1 MRYLTGV
8 LIAASL
14 FSGVVVYGQQLGGTA
29 IPNESVRFH
38 ATLSAQEKQHVLDGS
53 CSVIASTKAMPQSLR
68 NGFAKVTREQKFELA
83 DPGDKFQ
90 ETDVIVTRGLPWRRL
105 VFAGSCGERWF
116 IHYEHGG
123 FAHSNAVLI
132 FAVDGQGAMQ
142 FVWGGAGFYR
152 AKDVDD
158 LRQGIAS
165 GKFADDREYY
175 W

>member
-83 DPGDKFQ
+83 DPGKRYQ
-90 ETDVIVTRGLPWRRL
+90 ETDVIIFPGLPRRRL

-116 IHYEHGG
+116 IHYEKGG
-123 FAHSNAVLI
+123 IGHSYEVLI
-132 FAVDGQGAMQ
+132 FAADGKGEMP
-142 FVWGGAGFYR
+142 FVWGGVGFYR
-152 AKDVDD
+152 AKDMDE
-158 LRQGIAS
+158 LRRVIAA
-165 GKFADDREYY
+165 GEFADDREYY